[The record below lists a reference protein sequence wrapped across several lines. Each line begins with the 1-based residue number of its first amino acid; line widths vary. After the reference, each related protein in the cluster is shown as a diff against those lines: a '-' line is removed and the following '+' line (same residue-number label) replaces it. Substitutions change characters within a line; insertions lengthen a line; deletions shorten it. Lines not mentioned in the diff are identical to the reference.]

1 MRKLTTK
8 ELIEYRSM
16 DEDRIIIDHMI
27 MVSNFFEISKTN
39 SSYLMQQ
46 AREEV
51 EKVEMIHRKY
61 YLYSRSLGKEF

>member
-8 ELIEYRSM
+8 ELIEYKSM

-27 MVSNFFEISKTN
+27 MVSNFFETSKTK

-51 EKVEMIHRKY
+51 EKVEMVHRKY
-61 YLYSRSLGKEF
+61 YLYSRRLGKEF